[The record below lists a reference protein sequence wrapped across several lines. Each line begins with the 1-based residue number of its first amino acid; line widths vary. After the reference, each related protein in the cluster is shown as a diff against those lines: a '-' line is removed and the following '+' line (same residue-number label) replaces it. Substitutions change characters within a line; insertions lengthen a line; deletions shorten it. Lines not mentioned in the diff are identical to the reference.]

1 VEKVIHALFPLR
13 PTGETPRVSPAGTRR
28 ILRRHANPISSE
40 RALEKPR
47 DVSSESHAVTDTVPV
62 TVIVVN
68 WNGGDDLARCLTC
81 LAAQES
87 LPERVV
93 VVDNGSTD
101 GSADAVERLVAAD
114 TRLALRTVFQRAG
127 RNLGFAAANN
137 LAVQAC
143 GTEFIALLNPDAFP
157 EPGWL
162 AALVDAAR
170 SHPRAAAFG
179 SLQLL
184 DGGDGLIDGI
194 GDVYHVSGLSWR
206 AGHGRPRTPA
216 ADEDHEIFSAC
227 AAAALYRRDA
237 FLAAGG
243 FDEDFFCYFEDVD
256 LGFRLRLAGWQARHV
271 SAAVVRHAAGRS
283 CRNAPADFALF
294 HGHRNL
300 VWCFAKN
307 MPGPLL
313 AGLLIPHL
321 LQTIVAMAFFS
332 TRGQGRPIVKAKG
345 QAMAGLPRMWRK
357 RRAVQA
363 SRTASCRD
371 IWRVLDTSF
380 ARGRGDQAGGGR

>member
-1 VEKVIHALFPLR
+1 M
-13 PTGETPRVSPAGTRR
+13 
-28 ILRRHANPISSE
+28 
-40 RALEKPR
+40 
-47 DVSSESHAVTDTVPV
+47 TDTVPV
-62 TVIVVN
+62 TVIVVT
-68 WNGGDDLARCLTC
+68 WNAGGDLARCLAC
-81 LAAQES
+81 LAAQEP
-87 LPERVV
+87 LPERIV

-101 GSADAVERLVAAD
+101 GSADTAERVARDNA
-114 TRLALRTVFQRAG
+114 RLAPRTVVRRVGA
-127 RNLGFAAANN
+127 NIGFAAANN
-137 LAVQAC
+137 RAVQEC
-143 GTEFIALLNPDAFP
+143 GSEFVAVLNPDAFP

-162 AALVDAAR
+162 AALVAAAT

-184 DGGDGLIDGI
+184 DGSEGLVDGI

-216 ADEDHEIFSAC
+216 ADEDREIFSAC

-271 SAAVVRHAAGRS
+271 SAAVVRHAVGRS
-283 CRNAPADFALF
+283 SRSAPADFALF

-321 LQTIVAMAFFS
+321 LQTIVAVAFFS

-345 QAMAGLPRMWRK
+345 QAMAGLRRMWRK

-363 SRTASCRD
+363 ARTASCRD
-371 IWRVLDTSF
+371 IWRVLDAGF
-380 ARGRGDQAGGGR
+380 GRGRIGRPGGRA

>member
-1 VEKVIHALFPLR
+1 MARLGSHALAPHEPQRAF
-13 PTGETPRVSPAGTRR
+13 
-28 ILRRHANPISSE
+28 SE
-40 RALEKPR
+40 CHT
-47 DVSSESHAVTDTVPV
+47 VNDTAPV

-68 WNGGDDLARCLTC
+68 WNGGDDLPRCLAC
-81 LAAQES
+81 LAAQE
-87 LPERVV
+87 PPPARIV

-101 GSADAVERLVAAD
+101 GSADSAERMAAAHA
-114 TRLALRTVFQRAG
+114 RLAPRTVVRRAG
-127 RNLGFAAANN
+127 ANLGFAAANN
-137 LAVQAC
+137 LAAREAE
-143 GTEFIALLNPDAFP
+143 TEFIAVVNPDAFP

-170 SHPRAAAFG
+170 HHPRPAAFG

-184 DGGDGLIDGI
+184 DGTDGLIDGI

-206 AGHGRPRTPA
+206 AGHGRPRTAA
-216 ADEDHEIFSAC
+216 ADEDREIFSAC

-271 SAAVVRHAAGRS
+271 SAAVVRHAGARS
-283 CRNAPADFALF
+283 SRAAPADFALL

-313 AGLLIPHL
+313 AALLIPHL
-321 LQTIVAMAFFS
+321 LQTIVAVAFFS

-345 QAMAGLPRMWRK
+345 QAMAGLLRMWRK

-363 SRTASCRD
+363 ARTASCRD
-371 IWRVLDTSF
+371 IWRVLDAGFGS
-380 ARGRGDQAGGGR
+380 GRTCRDRTWRRGGGG